1 MTVVVVGLS
10 HRTAP
15 LPLLERTALAGGQ
28 GGRATPAGLLDA
40 LAGAEFVDGAAVLST
55 CNRLEVY
62 ADVSRFH
69 GGVTAIGAALSGVT
83 GVRLGELADHL
94 YVHYDEAAARHAFRV
109 ACGLDSMAIGEVQIL
124 GQLRTALK
132 LAQDGGWSGGPV
144 AGLLQQALKVGKRA
158 HSETGLDR
166 AGQSLVGAGLA
177 RAAEVLGPLS
187 GCSVLVLGAGAMAG
201 LVVGAVEGAR
211 EVVVASR
218 TSSRAARLAETVG
231 GRCVEL
237 AGLPQALAAADLVV
251 ATAGA
256 TGHLVTLEQ
265 VRAARGATAE
275 EPAGGVTRP
284 QVFVDLALPR
294 DVDPAVAALPGVE
307 LVDLEALGERLAGH
321 PVQDV
326 VVAVEAIVDAEVT
339 GFVAERRAAAV
350 APTVVAL
357 RERAQAVVEAEL
369 LRLEGRLGPVDD
381 RVRAEVTAA
390 VQRVV
395 DKLLHTPTVR
405 VKQLAG
411 EPNGESYA
419 DALRAL
425 FDLDLDLDL
434 PLGRVAEPLSATGA
448 IFPRE
453 LPGELPDDGEVRR

>member
-10 HRTAP
+10 YRTAP
-15 LPLLERTALAGGQ
+15 LPLLERTALVGGQ

-40 LAGAEFVDGAAVLST
+40 LAGADFVDGAAVLAT

-69 GGVTAIGAALSGVT
+69 GGVTAIGTALSTVT
-83 GVRLGELADHL
+83 GVRLSELADHL
-94 YVHYDEAAARHAFRV
+94 YVHYDDAAARHAFRV

-124 GQLRTALK
+124 GQLRTALR

-166 AGQSLVGAGLA
+166 AGQSLVGAGLD
-177 RAAEVLGPLS
+177 RAVELLGPLA

-201 LVVGAVEGAR
+201 LVVGAVDGAR

-237 AGLPQALAAADLVV
+237 ADLPQALATADLVV

-256 TGHLVTLEQ
+256 TGHLVGAEQ
-265 VRAARGATAE
+265 VRAARGA
-275 EPAGGVTRP
+275 VTSP

-294 DVDPAVAALPGVE
+294 DVDPAVAALPGVA
-307 LVDLEALGERLAGH
+307 LVDLETLGERLAGH

-326 VVAVEAIVDAEVT
+326 VAAVEAIVDGEVA

-405 VKQLAG
+405 MKQFAG

-425 FDLDLDLDL
+425 FDLDAGLGLGRPTEPLPAAGALFPRDL
-434 PLGRVAEPLSATGA
+434 PGD
-448 IFPRE
+448 
-453 LPGELPDDGEVRR
+453 LPGGALSDPEVPR

>member
-15 LPLLERTALAGGQ
+15 LPLLERTALT
-28 GGRATPAGLLDA
+28 GGRATPAGLLDL

-69 GGVTAIGAALSGVT
+69 GGVTDIGAALSEVT
-83 GVRLGELADHL
+83 GVGLAELADHL

-109 ACGLDSMAIGEVQIL
+109 ACGLDSMAIGEAQIL

-132 LAQDGGWSGGPV
+132 LAQEGGWSGSVVG
-144 AGLLQQALKVGKRA
+144 ALLQRSLRVGKRA
-158 HSETGLDR
+158 HAETGLDR
-166 AGQSLVGAGLA
+166 AGGSLVGAGLG

-201 LVVGAVEGAR
+201 LVVGALADAR

-218 TSSRAARLAETVG
+218 TSARAARLAETVG

-237 AGLPQALAAADLVV
+237 ADLPAALADADLVV

-256 TGHLVTLEQ
+256 GGHLVTADLAG
-265 VRAARGATAE
+265 AARVRVSG
-275 EPAGGVTRP
+275 P
-284 QVFVDLALPR
+284 QVYVDLALPR
-294 DVDPAVAALPGVE
+294 DVDPAVAGLAGVE

-326 VVAVEAIVDAEVT
+326 VTAVEAIVDAEVA
-339 GFVAERRAAAV
+339 GFGLERRAAAV

-357 RERAQAVVEAEL
+357 RERAQAVVESEL
-369 LRLEGRLGPVDD
+369 LRLESRLGPVDD
-381 RVRAEVTAA
+381 RVRAEVAAA
-390 VQRVV
+390 VHRVV

-411 EPNGESYA
+411 EPSGGSYA

-425 FDLDLDLDL
+425 FDLDLAPERL
-434 PLGRVAEPLSATGA
+434 PAAGV
-448 IFPRE
+448 IFP
-453 LPGELPDDGEVRR
+453 DDPEVRR